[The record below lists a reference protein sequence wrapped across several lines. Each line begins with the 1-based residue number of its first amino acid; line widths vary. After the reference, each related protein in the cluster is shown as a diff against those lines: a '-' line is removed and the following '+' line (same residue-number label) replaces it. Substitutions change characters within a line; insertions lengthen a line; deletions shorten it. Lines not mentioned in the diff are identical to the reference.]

1 MATRAVAEIREALGV
16 EPELIAGGKGIFDVK
31 VDGVLVYALDGGP
44 LPESQGGP
52 YRLLAPK
59 GSTCANV
66 KGVVRI
72 RVTPPLAG

>member
-1 MATRAVAEIREALGV
+1 VAG
-16 EPELIAGGKGIFDVK
+16 

-66 KGVVRI
+66 KGVVRL